1 VLSGAPLDGLA
12 SLILLG
18 VLAGMAIITRMRRAR
33 S

>member
-1 VLSGAPLDGLA
+1 VSGGPLDGLA

-18 VLAGMAIITRMRRAR
+18 VLAGMAIIGRMRRGR

>member
-1 VLSGAPLDGLA
+1 VTGGPLDGLA

-18 VLAGMAIITRMRRAR
+18 VLAGMAVITRMRRAR